1 MIYTTAGIPGSS
13 ARSDT
18 QIPDPAVVAGRWGLL
33 PAGRFPACASLDTAM
48 VGYMLVTPQ
57 TTGNPQSGEKAYGI
71 VRTLSTAGAGS
82 DGRRC
87 IPVQAVDQE
96 WITQALFMADGSLY
110 ERIRTNNASFT
121 AFVKRW

>member
-1 MIYTTAGIPGSS
+1 MIYTETDMPGIGT
-13 ARSDT
+13 SDVT
-18 QIPDPAVVAGRWGLL
+18 EVPDPAVVAGRWGLL
-33 PAGRFPACASLDTAM
+33 PAGRFPQCDDLDTAM

-57 TTGNPQSGEKAYGI
+57 TTGNPQSGEDAYGI
-71 VRTLSTAGAGS
+71 VWTLSTAGAGS

-96 WITQALFMADGSLY
+96 WITQVLFMADGSLY
-110 ERIRTNNASFT
+110 ERVRTNNAAFT